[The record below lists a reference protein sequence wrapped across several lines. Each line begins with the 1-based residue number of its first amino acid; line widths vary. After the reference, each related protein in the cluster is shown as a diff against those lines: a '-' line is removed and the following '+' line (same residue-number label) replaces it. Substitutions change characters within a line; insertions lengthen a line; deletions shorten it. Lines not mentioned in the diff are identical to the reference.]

1 VESLL
6 TRGLEHIMKI
16 HGWPGAQSVNHWQV
30 EALAFLLCARRPCSL
45 SMRARIDLTECY
57 RDALLPMTRLQIEE
71 SAPLDIPTVCPF
83 AVADLLPPDGSAP
96 NIDALVA
103 KLSE

>member
-1 VESLL
+1 
-6 TRGLEHIMKI
+6 
-16 HGWPGAQSVNHWQV
+16 
-30 EALAFLLCARRPCSL
+30 
-45 SMRARIDLTECY
+45 
-57 RDALLPMTRLQIEE
+57 MTRLQIEG